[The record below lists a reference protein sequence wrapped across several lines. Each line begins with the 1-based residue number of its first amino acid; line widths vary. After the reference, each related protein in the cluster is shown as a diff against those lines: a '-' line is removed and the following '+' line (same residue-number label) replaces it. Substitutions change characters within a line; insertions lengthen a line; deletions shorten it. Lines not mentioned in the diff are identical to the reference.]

1 MIKVKFSYD
10 MLEGKEQECQDYL
23 VNRLA
28 PVLSDLGFNVTDVW
42 YTIWGSSPHILGGG
56 ELETVADARRVFES
70 DEWKDALEK
79 LKPITHNLQVQ
90 FLQAKN

>member
-28 PVLSDLGFNVTDVW
+28 PALSDLGFNVSDVW
-42 YTIWGSSPHILGGG
+42 YTIWGDSPHILGGG

-70 DEWKDALEK
+70 DEWKDVLEK
-79 LKPITHNLQVQ
+79 LKPLTHNLQVQ